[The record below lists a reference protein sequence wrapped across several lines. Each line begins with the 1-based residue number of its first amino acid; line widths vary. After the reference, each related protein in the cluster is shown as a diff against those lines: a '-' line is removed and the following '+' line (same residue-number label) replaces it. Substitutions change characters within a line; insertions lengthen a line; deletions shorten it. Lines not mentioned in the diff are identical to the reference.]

1 MSAAIN
7 NQIEAFIRVTSRL
20 IGVLNSEVEMLRA
33 MRVSEIEN
41 LQEEKRDLTIL
52 YEETIRS
59 LAAQPDALAVV
70 EPALRMELSDL
81 AGRFDNAVAEN
92 ARALNAVRDSHDRLL
107 KSIVDAVSENRAK
120 EKGYTRDGKLSDQR
134 KGRTSQS
141 LSLSVDRQL

>member
-1 MSAAIN
+1 MSGPIN
-7 NQIEAFIRVTSRL
+7 KQIEALIRVTSRL

-33 MRVSEIEN
+33 MRVNEIEE

-59 LAAQPDALAVV
+59 LAAQPEALAAL
-70 EPALRMELSDL
+70 ERALRTELSEL
-81 AGRFDNAVAEN
+81 AGRFDNALAEN

-107 KSIVDAVSENRAK
+107 KAIVDAVSENRAK
-120 EKGYTRDGKLSDQR
+120 EKGYTRDGKLSDQQ
-134 KGRTSQS
+134 KGRTAQS